1 MFEHDWES
9 ICKQTIPIV
18 REAAAFIHRKQGKV
32 REEEIEEKELNSFV
46 SYVDKEA
53 EKILVSNL
61 GELIPGSTFF
71 TEEDTVQNKES
82 DCTWVIDPLDGT
94 TNFLQKIPFYSVSVA
109 LRYHGRIVIGIVH
122 EIVRSE
128 VFYSW
133 EAGGSYMNGEKIR
146 VSNQTDLAKAI
157 VATGFPYKRDLRTDQ
172 YLEVLVELIKSTRAI
187 RRLGSAALDLAY
199 VACGKFDVF
208 YEFNLNP
215 WDVSAGAL
223 IVMEA
228 GGKLSGFY
236 QPEEW
241 KTGKTIIAG
250 NEYMLTQ
257 LKQRIAYS
265 IPS

>member
-18 REAAAFIHRKQGKV
+18 REAAAFIHRNQGKV
-32 REEEIEEKELNSFV
+32 REEEIEEKELNSLV

-53 EKILVSNL
+53 EKILVSSL

-71 TEEDTVQNKES
+71 TEEDTVQNQES
-82 DCTWVIDPLDGT
+82 EYTWIIDPLDGT
-94 TNFLQKIPFYSVSVA
+94 TNFLQKIPFYCVSVA
-109 LRYHGRIVIGIVH
+109 LRVHGRIVVGIVH

-128 VFYSW
+128 VFYAW
-133 EAGGSYMNGEKIR
+133 EAGGSYLNGERIK
-146 VSNQTDLAKAI
+146 VSNQHDLTKSI

-172 YLEVLVELIKSTRAI
+172 YLEVLVDLIKSTRAI
-187 RRLGSAALDLAY
+187 RRIGSAALDLAY
-199 VACGKFDVF
+199 VACGKFDAF

-215 WDVSAGAL
+215 WDVSGGAL

-228 GGKLSGFY
+228 GGKLSGFH

-241 KTGKTIIAG
+241 KTGKTIIAA
-250 NEYMLTQ
+250 NPHLLSQ
-257 LKQRIAYS
+257 LKHRISYITTS
-265 IPS
+265 